1 MGFKES
7 TIEKRYVYHGKIIN
21 VRADRA
27 AVKRGESV
35 REMVEH
41 GGGSAM
47 LCEKEDR
54 ILLVKQYRYVYGE
67 EIWELPAGKVEKG
80 EDPSATAI
88 RELEEECGIRAERAE
103 LMFSVYP
110 SPGYTNEIIRI
121 YRMTGLSDG
130 NSHFDDD
137 EDITAQ
143 WFEKDS
149 LRKMIACGEINDAK
163 TLIALLAVL

>member
-7 TIEKRYVYHGKIIN
+7 TIEKRYVYKGKILN

-47 LCEKEDR
+47 LCEKDGK

-103 LMFSVYP
+103 LMFRVYP

-130 NSHFDDD
+130 NSHFDED
-137 EDITAQ
+137 EDLVSE
-143 WFEKDS
+143 WFDKDT
-149 LRKMIACGEINDAK
+149 LRGMIACGEINDAK